1 MENNLSISF
10 ERNLYRAVIR
20 FKADHPGA
28 LEARTKQRKGW
39 RATDEGGF
47 DRSAIREVDRYR
59 TDRAEPV
66 PGDLVAMKM

>member
-28 LEARTKQRKGW
+28 LEARTKERQEK
-39 RATDEGGF
+39 EKNQK
-47 DRSAIREVDRYR
+47 E
-59 TDRAEPV
+59 
-66 PGDLVAMKM
+66 